1 MGKPT
6 GFMEYPKKSVPYRD
20 ASERTADFREIFTQ
34 PADEHLRNQ
43 GARCMDCGVPF
54 FQSLDGC
61 PIDNLIP
68 EWNDL
73 VYQGRWRD
81 ALDRLQK
88 TNNFPEFTGRTCPAP
103 CEGACVLGITD
114 PAVTIKNIENAIID
128 RGFAEGW
135 LKPHVPEVRTGKK
148 VAVVGS
154 GPAGLAAA
162 DQLNKAG
169 HEVTVFERA
178 DRIGG
183 LLMYGIPNMKL
194 DKQVVNRRVD
204 LLRESGIR
212 FVTNADVGKHVDAA
226 ELRASHDA
234 LLLTTG
240 ATSPRDLKI
249 PGRELNG
256 VHFAMEYLTA
266 NTKSLLDSNLE
277 DRKFIDAKGKRVVVI
292 GGGDT
297 GADCI
302 GTALRHGCSSLI
314 NLELLDQPPP
324 KRAADNPWP
333 TWPKILRTD
342 YAHEESIARFGADPR
357 NYAVVSK
364 EFRANG
370 NGGVGAVKITRIEW
384 QKIDGAAP
392 KMVELDGTAETL
404 DADLILLA
412 MGFLGPEAYVAQK
425 LGVELD
431 GRSNY
436 KALHGK
442 FATNVPGVFAA
453 GDCRRGQS
461 LVVWAINEGR
471 GAARAVDQFLM
482 GSSLLPAPKISLGGA
497 TS

>member
-20 ASERTADFREIFTQ
+20 ASERLGDFREIFSHA
-34 PADEHLRNQ
+34 PEEHLRNQ

-54 FQSLDGC
+54 CQSENGC

-73 VYQGRWRD
+73 VYNGRWRD
-81 ALDRLQK
+81 ALERLHK

-135 LKPHVPEVRTGKK
+135 VKPQIPESRTGKR
-148 VAVVGS
+148 VAIVGS

-162 DQLNKAG
+162 EQLNKAG
-169 HEVTVFERA
+169 HTVTVYERA

-204 LLRESGIR
+204 LMRAAGIE
-212 FVTNADVGKHVDAA
+212 FLTNADVGKTVDAR
-226 ELRASHDA
+226 ELKAKHDT

-240 ATSPRDLKI
+240 ATKPRDLPI
-249 PGRELNG
+249 PGRNLPG
-256 VHFAMEYLTA
+256 IHFAMEYLTA

-277 DRKFIDAKGKRVVVI
+277 DRNFIDAKGKNVIVI

-302 GTALRHGCSSLI
+302 GTALRHGCKSLI
-314 NLELLDQPPP
+314 NLELLDQPPE
-324 KRAADNPWP
+324 KRASDNPWP
-333 TWPKILRTD
+333 LWPKIRRTD

-364 EFRANG
+364 DFAGTDGRVAS
-370 NGGVGAVKITRIEW
+370 VRITRIEW
-384 QKIDGAAP
+384 QTVNGTP
-392 KMVELDGTAETL
+392 KMVEIDGSAETL
-404 DADLILLA
+404 EADLVLLA
-412 MGFLGPEAYVAQK
+412 MGFLGPEPYLASA
-425 LGVELD
+425 LGVDLD
-431 GRSNY
+431 PRSNY
-436 KALHGK
+436 KAQHGK
-442 FATNVPGVFAA
+442 FATSVPGVFAA

-471 GAARAVDQFLM
+471 GAARAVDEYLM
-482 GSSLLPAPKISLGGA
+482 GASLLPAPKISLGG
-497 TS
+497 TTG